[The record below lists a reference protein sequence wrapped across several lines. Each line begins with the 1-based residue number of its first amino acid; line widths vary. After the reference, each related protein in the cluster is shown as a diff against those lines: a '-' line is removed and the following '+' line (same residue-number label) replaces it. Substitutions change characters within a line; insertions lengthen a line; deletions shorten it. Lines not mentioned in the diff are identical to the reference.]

1 MLKLKLKLAMSLIIV
16 VLLIIFT
23 LQNTTKVTVRFI
35 IGGPVVVPLAYLL
48 YASVLFGMMLVGI
61 AFLTRTFRLRNL
73 QKQVLAQQDALRQIS
88 QNLIMAQQVG
98 IPSAPQ
104 LASLPQYQNQT
115 QSASVEKPIRKT
127 PAQKVNNNRTSP
139 SAQIGSKQ

>member
-1 MLKLKLKLAMSLIIV
+1 MLKLKLKLAVSLIIV

-35 IGGPVVVPLAYLL
+35 IGGPVVMPLAYLL

-61 AFLTRTFRLRNL
+61 AFLTRTFRLKNL
-73 QKQVLAQQDALRQIS
+73 QKKVLAQQDALRQIS
-88 QNLIMAQQVG
+88 QNLMAQQIG

-115 QSASVEKPIRKT
+115 QSASVEKPMRKT
-127 PAQKVNNNRTSP
+127 PAQRVNNNRTSP
-139 SAQIGSKQ
+139 NAQK